1 MGYFSEDSV
10 PPELNLQINNDVLYI
25 THNAGFFSCTSIALF
40 NIIRYFN
47 NYKALPKAINRS
59 SQYSFYKH
67 NGENLAELYYKIND
81 ANIEYSERIEVV
93 IPDDGSSPQFSD
105 YRTICISDIM
115 PFIDRYFQTNDY
127 VINIVKNLESKYNL
141 DYKNLCSV
149 LYRGNDKSKETSLAS
164 HEEFL
169 EKCAEV
175 KSNNPN
181 IRFLVQTDETDFLE
195 KFMSVYSDSIYF
207 NEIPHINKCN
217 TAVHNVIDRKTLP
230 EFGAKFL
237 AATICVSKCEHLV
250 THSGNC
256 GLWAVLYRG
265 NTENVYQYLTDKWL

>member
-1 MGYFSEDSV
+1 
-10 PPELNLQINNDVLYI
+10 
-25 THNAGFFSCTSIALF
+25 
-40 NIIRYFN
+40 
-47 NYKALPKAINRS
+47 
-59 SQYSFYKH
+59 
-67 NGENLAELYYKIND
+67 
-81 ANIEYSERIEVV
+81 
-93 IPDDGSSPQFSD
+93 
-105 YRTICISDIM
+105 
-115 PFIDRYFQTNDY
+115 
-127 VINIVKNLESKYNL
+127 
-141 DYKNLCSV
+141 
-149 LYRGNDKSKETSLAS
+149 LAS

-195 KFMSVYSDSIYF
+195 KFISVYSDSIYF